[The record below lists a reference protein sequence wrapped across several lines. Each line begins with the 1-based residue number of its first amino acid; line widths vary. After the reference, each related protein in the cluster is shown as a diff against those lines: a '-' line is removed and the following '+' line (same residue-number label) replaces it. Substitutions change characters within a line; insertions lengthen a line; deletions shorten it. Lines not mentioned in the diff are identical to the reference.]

1 MSKYETTTT
10 TLTLFYA
17 NDVYVERKK
26 IVTGI
31 MSIKVLWQLLIHVY
45 SIIMSLKSMG
55 VPLTQFA
62 IIYKLDVSN
71 EGPRRVV
78 SELDFNVRRSQFVAL
93 CTFRAA

>member
-1 MSKYETTTT
+1 M
-10 TLTLFYA
+10 FYA

-45 SIIMSLKSMG
+45 SIIMCLKSMR

-62 IIYKLDVSN
+62 II
-71 EGPRRVV
+71 
-78 SELDFNVRRSQFVAL
+78 
-93 CTFRAA
+93 